1 MNTETADNTS
11 MRNTIYY
18 LRRRGQNHRCRRG
31 WAPVYRFVVLS
42 HDDKVT
48 IQPHR
53 IVGDKMEPLGI
64 VIGHGRQTATW
75 WWNDLVR
82 QGWHRWI
89 PR

>member
-1 MNTETADNTS
+1 MNTETADNTG

-18 LRRRGQNHRCRRG
+18 LRGRSAKGPRHET
-31 WAPVYRFVVLS
+31 VYRFVVLS
-42 HDDKVT
+42 PDDVT

-53 IVGDKMEPLGI
+53 IVGDKMEPLGM